1 MKRVVYT
8 DGPRSFEKYDDTHY
22 MVYLNEEVIPDYTPE
37 ARDDQP
43 TPAPITAY
51 AYSGEENNGG
61 TLIETTSCDR
71 DSLINGIIRTRYSQ
85 SAEDAIKTHQIEL
98 LKMESHPKSEEYERE
113 WVEFSA
119 VREMAKS
126 AVDGW
131 PLL

>member
-8 DGPRSFEKYDDTHY
+8 DGPRSFEKYDDTHF
-22 MVYLNEEVIPDYTPE
+22 MVYLNEEVIPDYIPE
-37 ARDDQP
+37 VREDQP

-98 LKMESHPKSEEYERE
+98 LKVENHPKSEEYEQE
-113 WVEFSA
+113 WAEFSA

-131 PLL
+131 LLL